1 MNNLKVKRILSEE
14 EIEKKLDRMAVE
26 IAEHNLYSD
35 KIALVGIVR
44 RGVPLAERLAKRLK
58 HLTRAEIFVGSLDI
72 TLYGADHNLID
83 KLPVLNDTNIP
94 FSLKDMPVILVDDIL
109 YTGKTVIKA
118 INVLQNIDEI
128 SELQLAVFLD
138 RGRRSFPIGA
148 DYVGMTVQSSRLER
162 VVLHIN
168 EVDGTDEVIIEKRG

>member
-58 HLTRAEIFVGSLDI
+58 NLTRAEIFVGSLDI

-118 INVLQNIDEI
+118 INVLQDIDEI

>member
-58 HLTRAEIFVGSLDI
+58 NLTRAEIFVGSLDI